1 MKLRPYQQEV
11 AKAVLNSI
19 QGHKGLT
26 FSVEIA
32 RQGGKNELSAHLEL
46 LLLTLY
52 MARGG
57 NLIKCSP
64 TFKPQTI
71 ISMTKLKDRLDDFG
85 FNGLYHSQMGYIIQ
99 LGEAKATFLSA
110 EESSSVVG
118 HTADI
123 LLEID
128 ESQDVAKE
136 KYNKEFRPM
145 GSATNVTCIHYGT
158 TWDDDTLL
166 EEIKHNNLELE
177 RIDGIRR
184 HFRYDWQEIARY
196 NRDYGRYVIQER
208 ERLGEDHPL
217 FRTQYALLPIKGGGR
232 FLSRQQI
239 AQMIGSH
246 QRLQSPHKA
255 RTLYI
260 AGVDL
265 AGEAEQAPQSVDS
278 MRLLRGARPERD
290 SWVAEPI
297 PSGEILPLHLVQGQ
311 NDRERRARNDEG
323 RSQDSTVITIAE
335 VNMANRLPVLRIVE
349 QYQWTGIAHSQLYP
363 QMVEI
368 LKNMW
373 NCHRIAVDATG
384 IGQPVASFLKKELGS
399 KVIPFT
405 FTQKSKSALGFELL
419 SYTSSNR
426 IKLYRQDGSRE
437 YRETMSQLEK
447 AKAQYRPNQTVNF
460 YVPPSEGH
468 DDFLMSL
475 ALLIVAAKESTVRHA
490 KGSNRDYS

>member
-11 AKAVLNSI
+11 AKTVLDSVQN
-19 QGHKGLT
+19 HRGLT

-71 ISMTKLKDRLDDFG
+71 ISMARLKDRLDDFG
-85 FNGLYHSQMGYIIQ
+85 FDGLYRSQMGYIIQ
-99 LGEAKATFLSA
+99 LGEAKAIFLSA

-145 GSATNVTCIHYGT
+145 GSSTNVTCIHYGT
-158 TWDDDTLL
+158 TWDDSTLL
-166 EEIKHNNLELE
+166 EEIKQNNLELE
-177 RIDGIRR
+177 KIDGIKR

-196 NRDYGRYVIQER
+196 NQDYGRYVIQEK

-217 FRTQYALLPIKGGGR
+217 FRTQYALLPIKGGGG

-239 AQMIGSH
+239 AQMLGSH
-246 QRLQSPHKA
+246 QRLRSPDKA
-255 RTLYI
+255 GARYI

-265 AGEAEQAPQSVDS
+265 AGEAAPEMS
-278 MRLLRGARPERD
+278 LLRGAR
-290 SWVAEPI
+290 
-297 PSGEILPLHLVQGQ
+297 
-311 NDRERRARNDEG
+311 NDKKGAGNDEE

-335 VNMANRLPVLRIVE
+335 VDMANKLPVLRIVE

-363 QMVEI
+363 QIVQI
-368 LKNMW
+368 LKNIW

-384 IGQPVASFLKKELGS
+384 IGQPVASFLRKELGS
-399 KVIPFT
+399 RVIPFT
-405 FTQKSKSALGFELL
+405 FTQKSKSELGFELL
-419 SYTSSNR
+419 SHVNSNR
-426 IKLYRQDGSRE
+426 VKLYQQDGSKE
-437 YRETMSQLEK
+437 YQETMFQLER
-447 AKAQYRPNQTVNF
+447 AKAEYRPNQTVNF
-460 YVPPSEGH
+460 YVPSWQGH

-475 ALLIVAAKESTVRHA
+475 ALLVIAVRNFQIRYA
-490 KGSNRDYS
+490 KGSNRD

>member
-71 ISMTKLKDRLDDFG
+71 ISMTRLKDRLDDFG

-145 GSATNVTCIHYGT
+145 GSAINVTCVHYGT

-166 EEIKHNNLELE
+166 EEIKQNNLELE
-177 RIDGIRR
+177 RIDRIQR

-246 QRLQSPHKA
+246 QRLQLPHKA
-255 RTLYI
+255 GTLYI

-265 AGEAEQAPQSVDS
+265 AGEATQEVS
-278 MRLLRGARPERD
+278 LLRGVYPERD
-290 SWVAEPI
+290 SSVAL
-297 PSGEILPLHLVQGQ
+297 LPQ
-311 NDRERRARNDEG
+311 NDKERRARNDGE

-335 VNMANRLPVLRIVE
+335 VDIANRLPVLRIVE
-349 QYQWTGIAHSQLYP
+349 QYQWTGVAHSQLYP

-368 LKNMW
+368 LKNIW

-419 SYTSSNR
+419 SYTNSNR
-426 IKLYRQDGSRE
+426 LKLYQQDGSRE
-437 YRETMSQLEK
+437 YRETMFQLEK

-490 KGSNRDYS
+490 KGSTRDYS